1 MSDAWPW
8 LAVGALGAYHGINP
22 AMGWLFAVA
31 LGLQEQSRK
40 ALLQALLPI
49 AAGHLGAMAMA
60 VALMGFAQLV
70 ITPGTLRLAAATAL
84 VGFGVYQLFKPRSHS
99 RWIGLR
105 MRPREIAVWSL
116 LMSTAHG
123 AGLMLVP
130 ILVRM
135 PSIAQAHAAGQ
146 HGLVTAGV
154 GATVIA
160 GGAGVGVHTL
170 TMFVAMAVAALVV
183 FEKLGVGVLR
193 RAWLNLDRVWAGVIV
208 ISGLFTLI
216 GP

>member
-1 MSDAWPW
+1 MSEVWPW

-49 AAGHLGAMAMA
+49 ALGHLGAMAMA
-60 VALMGFAQLV
+60 VALLGFAQLLV
-70 ITPGTLRLAAATAL
+70 APGTLRLVGAAGLIA
-84 VGFGVYQLFKPRSHS
+84 FGCTKLLKPRSHS
-99 RWIGLR
+99 QWIGLR
-105 MRPREIAVWSL
+105 VRPREIAVWSF

-135 PSIAQAHAAGQ
+135 PSIAHAHAAGQ

-154 GATVIA
+154 GATAMA
-160 GGAGVGVHTL
+160 GGAGVAVHTL
-170 TMFVAMAVAALVV
+170 AMFIVMAAAALLV
-183 FEKLGVGVLR
+183 FERLGVGVLR
-193 RAWLNLDRVWAGVIV
+193 QAWLNLDRVWAGVIV
-208 ISGLFTLI
+208 ISGLFTLV